1 MDWGPISEWAAAVAE
16 LLAVSVALFLPYYT
30 EHRKEKK
37 KSATCGSPSI
47 ISANKLWLVKKTP
60 S

>member
-37 KSATCGSPSI
+37 SATCGSPSI